1 MRSLL
6 VLAACSSLV
15 ICGSPASPAMS
26 SAAAPKGSGAPAA
39 GSASWG
45 FFNYTSDFV
54 QNLKNARWARATGI
68 LWTSVEKPPGSGA
81 YDWSGLD
88 SMVQSMQAARRSVV
102 LVLKAGN
109 GSSFSDPVCFH
120 RVHAAPE
127 EAFPNGRALSSCPVK
142 PEMESAWAAMVNA
155 LVERYDGDGLADMP
169 GWNGSVRVDIQV
181 ENEAANWEHW
191 DYGET
196 DRVVSADRYLR
207 LLELSY
213 QAKQTAS
220 PATQVILAGLIHPNV
235 LARCDAQPGL
245 PECGSPMG
253 LSNLVFTKRILTL
266 PTAFDAV
273 DVHVFLYYHFEPSYI
288 DEGLAWV
295 AGQMEQLGY
304 TRPLYC
310 LEWTGSSMLPIGSE
324 GYADEF
330 SAYFPYADDFPDNA
344 AFMAMYA
351 ALDAPQN
358 VVYREWFEAEQGK
371 EFVKLFANMLAAGV
385 SRLVHVQYSDLFAD
399 SPWDNIWWNWQGAIK
414 YVGGTPIRK
423 PVYYT
428 YNLVATRLSGFA
440 GASRVGP
447 GGDVRLYEFI
457 FPSGDAAYVFWTDGP
472 GATVDLS
479 SAINH
484 SNVRVTHL
492 VTELDAANQP
502 VTTPDETVPA
512 TAVPVGDVPVLLRGV
527 N

>member
-6 VLAACSSLV
+6 VLAAFSSFV
-15 ICGSPASPAMS
+15 TCGSPASAGTTAPATT
-26 SAAAPKGSGAPAA
+26 GSGAPTA
-39 GSASWG
+39 GGASWG
-45 FFNYTSDFV
+45 FFNYTTDFV
-54 QNLKNARWARATGI
+54 QGLNKARWARATGI

-88 SMVQSMQAARRSVV
+88 ATVQSAQAARLSVV

-109 GSSFSDPVCFH
+109 GPFSDTECFQ
-120 RVHAAPE
+120 RVRAAPD
-127 EAFPNGRALSSCPVK
+127 EAFSNGRALSSCPVK
-142 PEMESAWAAMVNA
+142 PEMESAWVAMVSA
-155 LVERYDGDGLADMP
+155 LVERYDGDGQADMP
-169 GWNGSVRVDIQV
+169 GWNGTVRVDIQV
-181 ENEAANWEHW
+181 ENEAANWELW

-196 DRVVSADRYLR
+196 DRMVAADRYLQ

-213 QAKQTAS
+213 QAKQAAA
-220 PATQVILAGLIHPNV
+220 PATQVILAGLIHPNL

-245 PECGSPMG
+245 PECGAATVQG
-253 LSNLVFTKRILTL
+253 NLVFTKRILTL

-273 DVHVFLYYHFEPSYI
+273 DVHVFLYDHFEPSYI
-288 DEGLAWV
+288 DEGLGWV
-295 AGQMEQLGY
+295 AGQMQQLGY

-310 LEWTGSSMLPIGSE
+310 LEWTGSSMLHVASE
-324 GYADEF
+324 GYGDEF
-330 SAYFPYADDFPDNA
+330 SEYFPYADDFPDPD

-351 ALDAPQN
+351 ALDEPEN
-358 VVYREWFEAEQGK
+358 VVYREWFEAEQAK
-371 EFVKLFANMLAAGV
+371 EFPKLFANMLAAGA
-385 SRLVHVQYSDLFAD
+385 SRLIHVQYTDLFAD
-399 SPWDNIWWNWQGAIK
+399 SPWDNVWWNWQGVIK
-414 YVGGTPIRK
+414 YMGSTPIRK

-428 YNLVATRLSGFA
+428 YNLVSARLSGFV

-447 GGDVRLYEFI
+447 TGDVRLYAFTSS
-457 FPSGDAAYVFWTDGP
+457 SGNSAYVFWTDGP

-479 SAINH
+479 SVISHA
-484 SNVRVTHL
+484 SVRVTHI

-502 VTTPDETVPA
+502 VITPDETVPT